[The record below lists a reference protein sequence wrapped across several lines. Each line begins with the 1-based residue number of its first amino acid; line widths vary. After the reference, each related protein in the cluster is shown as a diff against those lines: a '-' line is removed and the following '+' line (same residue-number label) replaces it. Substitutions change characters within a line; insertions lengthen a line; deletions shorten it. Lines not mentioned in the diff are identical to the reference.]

1 MLSIFGMITIFVK
14 KYVMKSINEKVKSI
28 IVTVL
33 NINDQSADNLFL
45 KKKIREWDSL
55 KHIVLIT
62 NIEDEFDILFEPE
75 EISEMLNYFNI
86 VNMIEKKLKKQ

>member
-1 MLSIFGMITIFVK
+1 MLSIFGMITIFVE

-45 KKKIREWDSL
+45 KEKIREWDSL
-55 KHIVLIT
+55 KHISLIT
-62 NIEDEFDILFEPE
+62 ALEVEFDILFEPE